1 MPDYTAFFNS
11 PPYAWDKT
19 AKQSILRDCF
29 AALKR
34 LHETNCPA
42 YAAMS
47 RMQNPGNRFDSPAD
61 IPAVPVQMFKQ
72 YGLKSVPDDQLF
84 KTMTSSGTTG
94 QAVSRIFLD
103 KETATLQ
110 AKALS
115 RIMSDFLGPKRRS
128 MLIIDTPTVLRDPRM
143 FSARGAGILGMMNF
157 GRNHTYALKED
168 LSADFETAY
177 AFLKTHQEEPL
188 LIFGF
193 TFMIWRGLYQAF
205 RQRGMDLPLKDA
217 VLIHAGGW
225 KKMQEYAV
233 DNTTFK
239 KSLRE
244 VFGPDFRIHNFY
256 GMVEQTGSVYVECEA
271 GHFHVSNFSEMIV
284 RDPLTLD
291 VLPFRTTGVIET
303 MSVLPLSYPGFA
315 ILTEDMGEIL
325 GEDDC
330 PCGRKGKYFEFRG
343 RIPKA
348 EMRGCSDVYSLGK

>member
-1 MPDYTAFFNS
+1 MPDYTPFFEAGS
-11 PPYAWDKT
+11 YTWD
-19 AKQSILRDCF
+19 APRKQSMLLDCF
-29 AALKR
+29 AELKKI
-34 LHETNCPA
+34 HEENCPE
-42 YAAMS
+42 YARMS
-47 RMQNPGNRFDSPAD
+47 RMQNPANRLDSLAD
-61 IPAVPVQMFKQ
+61 LPMVPVQMFKQ
-72 YGLKSVPDDQLF
+72 YSLKSVPEEKLF

-94 QAVSRIFLD
+94 QAVSKIFLD

-115 RIMSDFLGPKRRS
+115 RIMAEYLGPKRRS

-157 GRNHTYALKED
+157 GRDHTYALQED
-168 LSADFETAY
+168 LNADFDTAY
-177 AFLKTHQEEPL
+177 AFLNQHREDPL

-205 RQRGMDLPLKDA
+205 KERGITMDLGDA

-233 DNTTFK
+233 DNKTFQ

-244 VFGPDFRIHNFY
+244 VFGSRFRIHNFY
-256 GMVEQTGSVYVECEA
+256 GMVEQTGSVYVECEQN
-271 GHFHVSNFSEMIV
+271 HFHVSNFSEMIV
-284 RDPLTLD
+284 RDPLTLE

-303 MSVLPLSYPGFA
+303 MSVLPLSYPGVA

-348 EMRGCSDVYSLGK
+348 EVRGCSDVYSLGK